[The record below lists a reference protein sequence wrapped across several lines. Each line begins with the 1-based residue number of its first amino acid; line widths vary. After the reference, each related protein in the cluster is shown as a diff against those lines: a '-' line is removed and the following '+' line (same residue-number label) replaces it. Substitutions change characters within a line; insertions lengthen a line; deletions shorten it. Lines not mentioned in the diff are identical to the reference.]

1 MSFAQ
6 WQPIYAEH
14 GLSTFPV
21 RIVAGAKMPMAKN
34 YLRAG
39 RHYSARLAE
48 QFPDAQAFG
57 FALGA
62 RTKITVLDSDSNDD
76 RILADAMSRHGKTRL
91 IVRSGSGNFQAWYRH
106 NGEGRHIR

>member
-6 WQPIYAEH
+6 WQPMYAAH

-21 RIVAGAKMPMAKN
+21 RIDAGAKKPMVKN

-39 RHYSARLAE
+39 RRYSNRLAQ

-57 FALGA
+57 FALGS
-62 RTKITVLDSDSNDD
+62 RTKITVLDCDTNDEG
-76 RILADAMSRHGKTRL
+76 ILMPW
-91 IVRSGSGNFQAWYRH
+91 RSTVKH
-106 NGEGRHIR
+106 L